1 MATMK
6 LEVVTPTG
14 RVLSEVVDSVTAPGV
29 LGEFSVL
36 PYHQPALI
44 RLGGGMLQ
52 FTGKNGGAVFIRGG
66 LAEVRADSVLVLAD
80 EARTLEQADR
90 KAAEAILESVSEAKK
105 QSEFLTDENAQR
117 LNDERAYAEAMLRS
131 AGH

>member
-6 LEVVTPTG
+6 LEVVTPPG
-14 RVLSEVVDSVTAPGV
+14 RVLDEVVDSVTAPGV
-29 LGEFSVL
+29 LGEFCVL
-36 PYHQPALI
+36 PDHQPALI
-44 RLGGGMLQ
+44 RLGGGTLK
-52 FTGKNGGAVFIRGG
+52 FAGKTEGIVFIRGG
-66 LAEVRADSVLVLAD
+66 IAEVRPDSVLVLAD

-90 KAAEAILESVSEAKK
+90 KAAETILESVAETKK
-105 QSEFLTDENAQR
+105 QSDFLNDEQVQR